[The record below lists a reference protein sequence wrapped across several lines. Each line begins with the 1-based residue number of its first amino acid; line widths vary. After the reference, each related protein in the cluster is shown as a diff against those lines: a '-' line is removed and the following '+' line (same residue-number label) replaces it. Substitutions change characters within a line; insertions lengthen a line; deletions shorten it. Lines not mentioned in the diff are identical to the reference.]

1 MELSKHDLMH
11 NGEGYYDPTA
21 YQAIIN
27 VQKGQK
33 KMEIYR
39 GDIFYVKK
47 TGNITG
53 SEQDSGRPAVIVS
66 NEYGNEHAPVV
77 EIVYLTTQ
85 QKNPLPTHCQ
95 VICKTKST
103 ALCEQIY
110 TVSKDRLGD
119 YIKTCTSDEMAAI
132 DQCLMVSLAL
142 NSEQIPAIFDEKL
155 IDDLKTKIDDLTMKL
170 EGAER
175 ELDESEAEY
184 RKVMTE
190 YHKVVATNNSLINEL
205 EELKNQPVS
214 PKNYDPHEVTVLATE
229 RDLYKQLYEQ
239 TLERLITK

>member
-11 NGEGYYDPTA
+11 NGAGYYDPTA

-27 VQKGQK
+27 AQKGQK

-39 GDIFYVKK
+39 GDIFYIKK
-47 TGNITG
+47 TGNVTG
-53 SEQDSGRPAVIVS
+53 SEQDPGRPAVIVS
-66 NEYGNEHAPVV
+66 NDQGNEHAPVV

-95 VICKTKST
+95 IICKVKST

-119 YIKTCTSDEMAAI
+119 FVKTCTPYEMAAI
-132 DQCLMVSLAL
+132 DRCLMISLGL
-142 NSEQIPAIFDEKL
+142 DSEQIPAIFDEKL
-155 IDDLKTKIDDLTMKL
+155 IDDLKAKNDDLIMKL

-175 ELDESEAEY
+175 ERDEVEAEY
-184 RKVMTE
+184 RKVL
-190 YHKVVATNNSLINEL
+190 ATNNSLINEL
-205 EELKNQPVS
+205 EELKNQPIF
-214 PKNYDPHEVTVLATE
+214 PENYDPIEVTVLTTE

-239 TLERLITK
+239 TLERLIARVRG